1 MRHLHPDGDEL
12 RLDALV
18 KVKGPDKLSEPDA
31 EHLIHMVHRLADA
44 LGRVVL
50 PRDITSDHKAVPER
64 DDLPEATL
72 LHGVDSALLFATSVR
87 AEFQDIPTAER
98 FGTLK
103 GGLRA
108 SGDGGNHGVHFGS
121 VGFLLT
127 EKVADCKINFYLRRV
142 CASAC
147 VLVC

>member
-1 MRHLHPDGDEL
+1 
-12 RLDALV
+12 
-18 KVKGPDKLSEPDA
+18 
-31 EHLIHMVHRLADA
+31 MVHRLADA

-87 AEFQDIPTAER
+87 AEFHKVPTAETL
-98 FGTLK
+98 GTLK

-108 SGDGGNHGVHFGS
+108 RVNLGDDSVHFGS
-121 VGFLLT
+121 VGFWSA
-127 EKVADCKINFYLRRV
+127 EKVAD
-142 CASAC
+142 
-147 VLVC
+147 